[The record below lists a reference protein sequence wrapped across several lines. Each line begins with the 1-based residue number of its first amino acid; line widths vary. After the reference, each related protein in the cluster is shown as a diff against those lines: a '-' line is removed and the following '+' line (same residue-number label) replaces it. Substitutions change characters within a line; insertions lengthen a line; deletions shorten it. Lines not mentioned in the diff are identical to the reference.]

1 MKHNL
6 IQNTA
11 ISLGI
16 MLSISTVCSASDA
29 PETKVRAVLKS
40 GLIIPTSIANFDA
53 YQPIL
58 MNLVDE
64 ENLHLKLKTPFKDAA
79 LLGRCFMRSHS
90 NRVTCHIQ
98 TLSFVKPSGE
108 VVEKSVEGFLM
119 DEDGKEGL
127 KGKPLDQQ
135 NEAVR
140 EAYAEDVLA
149 SLKRDAVS
157 TSETN
162 NGKLTAVEKL
172 RALGK
177 EIERLEA
184 MTPSVELSA
193 GRVVNVVFKNVSDL
207 DPTQQQ
213 NKKTNVQ

>member
-1 MKHNL
+1 MKHKLVLNS
-6 IQNTA
+6 A
-11 ISLGI
+11 ISLSLILG
-16 MLSISTVCSASDA
+16 ISTVCSASDA

-40 GLIIPTSIANFDA
+40 GLIIPTSIANYDA

-64 ENLHLKLKTPFKDAA
+64 ENLPLKLKTPLKDAA
-79 LLGRCFMRSHS
+79 LLGRCFMKSHS

-108 VVEKSVEGFLM
+108 VVEKSVEGVLM

-149 SLKRDAVS
+149 SLKRDDVS
-157 TSETN
+157 KSETN
-162 NGKLTAVEKL
+162 KGKLTAVEKL

-193 GRVVNVVFKNVSDL
+193 GRVVEVVFKKISDL
-207 DPTQQQ
+207 HPNQ
-213 NKKTNVQ
+213 KEGGK